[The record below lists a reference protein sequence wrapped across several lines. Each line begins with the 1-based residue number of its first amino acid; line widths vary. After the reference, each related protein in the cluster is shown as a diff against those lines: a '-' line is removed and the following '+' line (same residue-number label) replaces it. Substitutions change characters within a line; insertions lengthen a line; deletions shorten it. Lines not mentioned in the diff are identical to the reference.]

1 MHVMKSF
8 PLVIGGALAAGAI
21 FANVASAQEIQLGVT
36 KTPMVAPVC
45 PPGVAQNQCNIVV
58 PQMTVF
64 NTTSD
69 GVSNPMMIH
78 KPGEIVSVKIGISAI
93 SSDAKT
99 LRTDISYL
107 NKTYGGPAEAEVA
120 VLRQVGQRT
129 KLRWSLVAQSPA
141 YQLQPY
147 RSQVVQFPLATPLP
161 VVPGE
166 MVALTVPTWAP
177 ILSYDLTANKFAYR
191 QSRMT
196 NCTKAGASTVIQAQL
211 VIGQLARYGCSYQ
224 GTRVQYSAQEITT
237 PVPTAINK

>member
-8 PLVIGGALAAGAI
+8 RLPLLGAI
-21 FANVASAQEIQLGVT
+21 ALFAIVPSVATAADIQLGET

-45 PPGVAQNQCNIVV
+45 PPGVAQDQCNIVV

-64 NTTSD
+64 NVTSD
-69 GVSNPMMIH
+69 GLSNPMIVH
-78 KPGEIVSVKIGISAI
+78 RPGEIVSLKVGISAI
-93 SSDAKT
+93 SSNAKT
-99 LRTDISYL
+99 LRTDVAYL
-107 NKTYGGPAEAEVA
+107 NKAYGGPAEAMLA
-120 VLRQVGQRT
+120 VLRHVGPPGQPS
-129 KLRWSLVAQSPA
+129 WAVAAESPA

-161 VVPGE
+161 VIPGE
-166 MVALTVPTWAP
+166 LVALTVPTWAP

-211 VIGQLARYGCSYQ
+211 TIGQQARYGCSYQ
-224 GTRVQYSAQEITT
+224 GTRVQYSAEEITT
-237 PVPTAINK
+237 PVPTAVNK

>member
-8 PLVIGGALAAGAI
+8 PSALVGALALFAI
-21 FANVASAQEIQLGVT
+21 FAGAATAADIQLGVT

-58 PQMTVF
+58 PQMTVY

-78 KPGEIVSVKIGISAI
+78 KPGEIVSVKVGISTI
-93 SSDAKT
+93 STSPKI

-107 NKTYGGPAEAEVA
+107 NKTYGGPAEAELA
-120 VLRQVGQRT
+120 VLKRVGKRT
-129 KLRWSLVAQSPA
+129 KLRWAVVAESPA

-177 ILSYDLTANKFAYR
+177 ILSYDLTASKFAYR

-211 VIGQLARYGCSYQ
+211 TIGQQARYGCNYQ
-224 GTRVQYSAQEITT
+224 GTRVQYSAEEITT
-237 PVPTAINK
+237 PVPTAVNK

>member
-8 PLVIGGALAAGAI
+8 PLVIVGALAAGAI

-36 KTPMVAPVC
+36 KTPMTAPVC

-107 NKTYGGPAEAEVA
+107 NKTYGGPAQAEVA
-120 VLRQVGQRT
+120 VLRQVGKRT

-211 VIGQLARYGCSYQ
+211 VIGQQARYGCSYQ